1 MSYIL
6 TSRTLKVLNY
16 IYLAARK
23 IDFVSLYFFITLN
36 LNSTTLK
43 NLQYTDNHK
52 LNKQLFM
59 LISCL
64 VIELIMPSVVV
75 NDHNLP

>member
-43 NLQYTDNHK
+43 NFQYTHNHK

-64 VIELIMPSVVV
+64 VIELIMPSVVI